1 MMVSESSGTRRR
13 WKSQF
18 SLRSGDCLANQ
29 PQDLARLGV
38 TFGRFLGEHAFPVDG
53 HFEDTT
59 RGLNQPNLSM
69 GVGIAQLGR
78 QTGGPWLVVS
88 DDAEFDGDG
97 HGVNDS
103 RA

>member
-1 MMVSESSGTRRR
+1 MAFSG
-13 WKSQF
+13 
-18 SLRSGDCLANQ
+18 
-29 PQDLARLGV
+29 
-38 TFGRFLGEHAFPVDG
+38 FLGEHTLAVEIY
-53 HFEDTT
+53 FEDTAG
-59 RGLNQPNLSM
+59 GLNQANLSV
-69 GVGIAQLGR
+69 GVSLANLGR